1 MSQAVTSLLIVRAIH
16 PLSSTQSCAAANK
29 LFHNKLKDAS
39 NQSCCIRHR
48 KADAHGCIHANMTA
62 AARITYKAQTLV
74 FPSDQEKCFLLTSPF
89 IEPVPY
95 LELVKVGAGK
105 AEKLCSCH
113 EIFCKS
119 RKIQGN
125 S

>member
-1 MSQAVTSLLIVRAIH
+1 MESNIPESPVTRLFFFLGRITNSIPISVFESDSHNLSAPFSRDARSLD
-16 PLSSTQSCAAANK
+16 PC
-29 LFHNKLKDAS
+29 S
-39 NQSCCIRHR
+39 NQQY
-48 KADAHGCIHANMTA
+48 ADSR
-62 AARITYKAQTLV
+62 ARCRTLV
-74 FPSDQEKCFLLTSPF
+74 FPSDQEKCFLLTSHF

-105 AEKLCSCH
+105 AEKLCSRH